1 MKWFRTRSYRAIGY
15 VWLFVC
21 FWPPSPKPEWNIAW
35 EWEIG
40 NQNLPIGCFFFFV
53 WPCRTGRSWPVQSP
67 CPSLSSL
74 RPFFFSI
81 YIRKIRYLLRQRNKI
96 HFQMFDLIDIFK
108 GCTCTR
114 PSRTTFQL
122 ATAKITN
129 NINTYKRKIGYIFL
143 FRGMVGGR
151 SWRIPMTVQHPQ
163 LWGNERW
170 PSTGHVVTL
179 KWRMW
184 EGVSRNRETD
194 RWNPPPGRNA
204 VSGLEPSEQLWVA
217 SNKRET
223 WAECPFLCVCVQES
237 AGWWA

>member
-40 NQNLPIGCFFFFV
+40 NQNLPVGCFFFFV

-163 LWGNERW
+163 LW
-170 PSTGHVVTL
+170 VTNDAQA
-179 KWRMW
+179 MW
-184 EGVSRNRETD
+184 
-194 RWNPPPGRNA
+194 
-204 VSGLEPSEQLWVA
+204 
-217 SNKRET
+217 
-223 WAECPFLCVCVQES
+223 
-237 AGWWA
+237 

>member
-96 HFQMFDLIDIFK
+96 HFQMFDLDWH
-108 GCTCTR
+108 
-114 PSRTTFQL
+114 
-122 ATAKITN
+122 
-129 NINTYKRKIGYIFL
+129 
-143 FRGMVGGR
+143 FRGLHLHASVSHDVPTGNCKNNKQHQHIQKKNRLHFSFSGNGGR
-151 SWRIPMTVQHPQ
+151 AF
-163 LWGNERW
+163 
-170 PSTGHVVTL
+170 VT
-179 KWRMW
+179 
-184 EGVSRNRETD
+184 
-194 RWNPPPGRNA
+194 NPYDGTTPTA
-204 VSGLEPSEQLWVA
+204 VG
-217 SNKRET
+217 
-223 WAECPFLCVCVQES
+223 
-237 AGWWA
+237 